1 MLGEQICEW
10 PAMVIDTYN
19 KNEKEK
25 KRPEVPGIRHIF
37 VELVKCFLQLQF
49 FLSCE
54 LNHQEAPHV

>member
-1 MLGEQICEW
+1 
-10 PAMVIDTYN
+10 MVIDTYN